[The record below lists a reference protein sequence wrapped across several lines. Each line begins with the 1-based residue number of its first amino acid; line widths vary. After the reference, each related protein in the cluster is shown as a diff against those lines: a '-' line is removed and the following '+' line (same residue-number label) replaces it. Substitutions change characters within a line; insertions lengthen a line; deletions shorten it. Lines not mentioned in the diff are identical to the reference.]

1 MKKVLTLLA
10 LLISLGAFAQKKDTT
25 NKKPDSLKAAG
36 ASGIIQPNNETPLL
50 NYDDVIFLRD
60 SVLANVPYKFAPIL
74 DQVFQ
79 YLQQR
84 IQARAQE
91 YMTKQAKKSK

>member
-25 NKKPDSLKAAG
+25 NKKPDSLKET
-36 ASGIIQPNNETPLL
+36 IIQPNNETPLL

-91 YMTKQAKKSK
+91 YMTKQAKKPK